1 MAGKTTTT
9 AALARDVEV
18 RSRFGRIC
26 WVSVG
31 QEPDMG
37 ALQQTLYRQLVKRPL
52 PETAT
57 SDEQLALEELKEA
70 AQGLSVLLVLDD
82 VWEAG
87 HATPLNFVDPAA
99 ASSAVVVT
107 TRIRSLLHSA
117 TEVQCEVMDEAASL
131 ELLLRAGGCEE
142 LLKAPPPAAI
152 AAVKACGRLPLALGI
167 AGAMI
172 AELADT
178 WQQELVAELE
188 QEFEGGE
195 ESVEERVV
203 NASLRVMPHAIRDD
217 AKQLFVLFAIFA
229 EDAVVPTMVIDAVA
243 PLLRQRGNAQQAG
256 SFSKRQTRKLLQQLL
271 KANLLRGSVEG
282 GVFVHDLVR
291 DCMMRRAEASRD
303 GGLCEL
309 QRDVVLLHLAALDEQ
324 GAVAADYVAVSLHW
338 HCRQAQQPKLPI
350 HADSLLMTV
359 LTHKSSAIRR
369 QGALGIGLGALQK
382 AADERDAVGEHLK
395 AAELMYAAIAVRGLA
410 AGTEAQRA
418 WASLRQLEQA
428 GHGTEA
434 SRGLEA
440 RVANA
445 LMVPSRPT
453 LESTAPDT
461 RFSNQGAD

>member
-1 MAGKTTTT
+1 VPPEVPMLPESAVDRPHLMDALKQHVLQQDANGGASTTTVTAPPKRGGNTTTTTGMGGVGKTTTT

-18 RSRFGRIC
+18 RSSFGRIC

-31 QEPDMG
+31 QEPDTA

-52 PETAT
+52 PETAKA
-57 SDEQLALEELKEA
+57 DEQLALEELKEA

-107 TRIRSLLHSA
+107 TRIRSLLHGA

-217 AKQLFVLFAIFA
+217 AKQLFALFAIFA

-243 PLLRQRGNAQQAG
+243 PLLRQRGNVQQTG
-256 SFSKRQTRKLLQQLL
+256 SFKRQTRKLLQQLL

-291 DCMMRRAEASRD
+291 DCMMRRR
-303 GGLCEL
+303 GGKP
-309 QRDVVLLHLAALDEQ
+309 R
-324 GAVAADYVAVSLHW
+324 G
-338 HCRQAQQPKLPI
+338 R
-350 HADSLLMTV
+350 
-359 LTHKSSAIRR
+359 
-369 QGALGIGLGALQK
+369 
-382 AADERDAVGEHLK
+382 
-395 AAELMYAAIAVRGLA
+395 AVRA
-410 AGTEAQRA
+410 AAR
-418 WASLRQLEQA
+418 R
-428 GHGTEA
+428 
-434 SRGLEA
+434 RGA
-440 RVANA
+440 A
-445 LMVPSRPT
+445 PCRP
-453 LESTAPDT
+453 
-461 RFSNQGAD
+461 R